1 MVRTTKTKNK
11 SKKRSARPHCVRPH
25 CVRPHGVR
33 RRLLIDEF
41 PCITC
46 DKKRMVADI
55 PSMVRT
61 RTLNGRY
68 RLSTVC
74 KQCHQRLSKFIP
86 ADKFYALEG
95 EVPLGE

>member
-1 MVRTTKTKNK
+1 
-11 SKKRSARPHCVRPH
+11 
-25 CVRPHGVR
+25 
-33 RRLLIDEF
+33 LLIDEF

-55 PSMVRT
+55 PSMVRK

-68 RLSTVC
+68 RLSAVC
-74 KQCHQRLSKFIP
+74 KQCHQKLSKFIT

-95 EVPLGE
+95 EVPVGE

>member
-1 MVRTTKTKNK
+1 MVRTIKTK
-11 SKKRSARPHCVRPH
+11 SKKRS
-25 CVRPHGVR
+25 VRPHGVR
-33 RRLLIDEF
+33 RHGVRRQLLIDEF

-68 RLSTVC
+68 RLSAVC

-86 ADKFYALEG
+86 ADKFYALE
-95 EVPLGE
+95 EVPVGE

>member
-1 MVRTTKTKNK
+1 MVRTTKTK
-11 SKKRSARPHCVRPH
+11 RSVGGPQHA
-25 CVRPHGVR
+25 VRPHGVR

-55 PSMVRT
+55 PSMVQT

-68 RLSTVC
+68 RLSAVC
-74 KQCHQRLSKFIP
+74 KQCHQRLTKFIP

-95 EVPLGE
+95 EVPVGE